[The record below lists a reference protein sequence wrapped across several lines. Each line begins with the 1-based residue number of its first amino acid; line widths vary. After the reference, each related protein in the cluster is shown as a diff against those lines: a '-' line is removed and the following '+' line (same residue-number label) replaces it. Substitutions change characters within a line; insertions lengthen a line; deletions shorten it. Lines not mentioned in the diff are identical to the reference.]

1 MIHRDEIDAVL
12 RGIAE
17 HLASIEHERWSHWQR
32 YMHEQGQRQADGSLV
47 IPAELV
53 SRWELQ
59 SSTSYA
65 DLSEREKDSDREQ
78 VARYLP
84 VIADALADGSSK

>member
-1 MIHRDEIDAVL
+1 MINRKELEAVL

-17 HLASIEHERWSHWQR
+17 HLASIEHERWSHWQN
-32 YMHEQGQRQADGSLV
+32 YMHEQGQKQADGSLV

-53 SRWELQ
+53 SRWEQ
-59 SSTSYA
+59 QASTSYA
-65 DLSEREKDSDREQ
+65 DLTEREKDSDREQ

-84 VIADALADGSSK
+84 VIADALAAKRQQ